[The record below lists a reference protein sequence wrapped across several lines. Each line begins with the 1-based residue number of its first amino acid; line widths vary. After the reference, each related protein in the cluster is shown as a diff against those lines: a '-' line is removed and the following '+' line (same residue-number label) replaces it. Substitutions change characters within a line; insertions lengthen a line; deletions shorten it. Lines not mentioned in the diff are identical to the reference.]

1 MLFEWG
7 NRVLRTEQLDD
18 RSKEIFRRIVEV
30 YIATGQ
36 PVGSKTLS
44 ARLALRLSPATI
56 RCVMVELEGVGQLFS
71 PYPSRGLRLF
81 IDKFLEHGKLTAEE
95 RRQLD
100 MHCQI
105 SGGNLVQILKQV
117 TLTLSRLAQCA
128 GFVVDVPTETRFRH
142 VL

>member
-30 YIATGQ
+30 YVASGE

-56 RCVMVELEGVGQLFS
+56 CCVMVELEGMGQLFS
-71 PYPSRGLRLF
+71 PHLSAGRLPTPRGLRLF

-100 MHCQI
+100 MRCQI
-105 SGGNLVQILKQV
+105 SG
-117 TLTLSRLAQCA
+117 
-128 GFVVDVPTETRFRH
+128 
-142 VL
+142 